1 MRVVWRSAVCVSTEI
16 FLGMLTVPG
25 VYENRPYGDLKIG
38 LVPACVG
45 PVVIV

>member
-1 MRVVWRSAVCVSTEI
+1 MRVVWCSAVCVSIEN

-25 VYENRPYGDLKIG
+25 VYENCPYVDLKIG

-45 PVVIV
+45 PVAIA